1 MLILDV
7 KCSSCKKR
15 TEVRAVFKHLK
26 HNYYDCF
33 KSINKRSV
41 SSQIKWVL
49 ASQFAIFDQILYY
62 ILHEKCKP

>member
-7 KCSSCKKR
+7 RYSSCKKG

-33 KSINKRSV
+33 KSIYKRSV
-41 SSQIKWVL
+41 SSQIEWVFTR
-49 ASQFAIFDQILYY
+49 QFAIFDQIL
-62 ILHEKCKP
+62 HEKYKP